1 MAIHSFIQ
9 QTLLEHLFRDRK
21 VRSYRPLEGTVMG
34 EWEYAT
40 CPGED
45 AHLLV
50 YKLYFST
57 AKHGDTDSGL
67 EWKQKAQETM
77 Q

>member
-1 MAIHSFIQ
+1 
-9 QTLLEHLFRDRK
+9 
-21 VRSYRPLEGTVMG
+21 MG
-34 EWEYAT
+34 EWENAT
-40 CPGED
+40 RTGED

-50 YKLYFST
+50 YILYFSI